1 MPASRTGPAVT
12 GLPRLYFTT
21 VPKPNQANSR
31 ASPGPGRARRSAGQ
45 AGLAEQLG
53 RPRARGQ
60 LLCVG
65 WIVLTDPEGNEFC
78 RRAVRLPPACS
89 GPGWPLLP
97 CQRRQATR
105 STRYERPTSAPPSP
119 LSPSISAAPR
129 ASCPTV
135 SITHRDGHCW
145 GRPGCRGT
153 TRGTGTS
160 RTSVQCVLS
169 GHSLAASVQVERP
182 ERPVGPLLI
191 RGFGVRVPGGAPV
204 PTSTKPCRQPGSL
217 LCRGANRS
225 AASLHTLP
233 TAHHRRTRTV
243 ILPGWLPRR
252 ACVRRRPRT
261 AGAAA
266 SRLRCAGKQI
276 DYESEMPIRSSPM
289 VSLFHPELGVAR
301 HTA

>member
-1 MPASRTGPAVT
+1 MQTLRPPWVLTQARAHRPVDRAWRHFSSATRRPAIWVWPTRP
-12 GLPRLYFTT
+12 
-21 VPKPNQANSR
+21 
-31 ASPGPGRARRSAGQ
+31 PGRARADDGLPAVLQRQDRTECALADVPASFAARPPELLVRRAANRLSQQRGCRAERRLRARSAQ
-45 AGLAEQLG
+45 QLS
-53 RPRARGQ
+53 
-60 LLCVG
+60 V
-65 WIVLTDPEGNEFC
+65 
-78 RRAVRLPPACS
+78 
-89 GPGWPLLP
+89 
-97 CQRRQATR
+97 
-105 STRYERPTSAPPSP
+105 
-119 LSPSISAAPR
+119 
-129 ASCPTV
+129 
-135 SITHRDGHCW
+135 THRDGHCW

-204 PTSTKPCRQPGSL
+204 PTSTKPCRQSGSL

-289 VSLFHPELGVAR
+289 VSLFILILELPGIRLDQGRRVGLGRSEAPGR
-301 HTA
+301 